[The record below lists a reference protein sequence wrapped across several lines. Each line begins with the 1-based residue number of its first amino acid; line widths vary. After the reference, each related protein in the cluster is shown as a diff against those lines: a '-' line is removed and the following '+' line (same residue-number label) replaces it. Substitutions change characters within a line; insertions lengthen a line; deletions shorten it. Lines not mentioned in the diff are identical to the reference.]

1 MKSANCLYIII
12 YRPTDKEV
20 ELQLHLVVEMEAKVV
35 RSVPVTKRV
44 RWRRGEGHWTPVGGR
59 THTEGV

>member
-20 ELQLHLVVEMEAKVV
+20 ELQLHLVVEMEVKVV

-44 RWRRGEGHWTPVGGR
+44 RWRREEGLWTPVGGR
-59 THTEGV
+59 THKEGV